1 MKKLLTF
8 GILLLLMM
16 PGAGCNVDR
25 AAAPESTVMTDA
37 QSADPALLAAD
48 ILHQAGWEPAEDQV
62 VPEPSGGK
70 CIGLVTFV
78 DRTEVAPG
86 IAHYFWTVRVG
97 PAPEDRIGLHRVVR
111 ETRPRVP
118 ARTQLSVF
126 LQHGDAKNF
135 VGMFLPGTIS
145 ASTPDDFGAAV
156 YWARAGVDVWGIDQ
170 AWNLVPA
177 ATSDFAF
184 MADWGLDK
192 QYKDLGLAVTLART
206 VRLLTG
212 NGFDKMNLLGYSSG
226 SATGYALINAETQLP
241 PGRRQVGGWIPVDYS
256 PITDD
261 DEWNTIQNC
270 DYIPFYQGLVDSGD
284 YGYFVGFDYLGN
296 LARDDPD
303 GESPVLAGLTNLQ
316 AAIYFGAG
324 PIFNVGGIHYLA
336 GTWENELP
344 VDLVHVTVGQWLDF
358 MVAGAPWEPARFIL
372 DYAIWGCREQ
382 DMPWDDHFGEI
393 TLPVL
398 NVAAAGGIGP
408 TTYDCLAL
416 LGSSDIT
423 NLTVQL
429 LPDDQALYDFG
440 HIDLWIARESPELVW
455 QPILDWLVDHRV
467 RGHGNPH
474 MQ

>member
-1 MKKLLTF
+1 
-8 GILLLLMM
+8 
-16 PGAGCNVDR
+16 
-25 AAAPESTVMTDA
+25 
-37 QSADPALLAAD
+37 
-48 ILHQAGWEPAEDQV
+48 
-62 VPEPSGGK
+62 
-70 CIGLVTFV
+70 
-78 DRTEVAPG
+78 
-86 IAHYFWTVRVG
+86 
-97 PAPEDRIGLHRVVR
+97 
-111 ETRPRVP
+111 
-118 ARTQLSVF
+118 
-126 LQHGDAKNF
+126 
-135 VGMFLPGTIS
+135 
-145 ASTPDDFGAAV
+145 
-156 YWARAGVDVWGIDQ
+156 
-170 AWNLVPA
+170 VPA

-270 DYIPFYQGLVDSGD
+270 DYIPFYQGLIDSGD

-303 GESPVLAGLTNLQ
+303 GDSPVLAGLTNLQ

-344 VDLVHVTVGQWLDF
+344 VDLVHVTVEQWLDF

-372 DYAIWGCREQ
+372 DYAHLG
-382 DMPWDDHFGEI
+382 MPRAGHAVGRPLRRDH
-393 TLPVL
+393 
-398 NVAAAGGIGP
+398 VAR
-408 TTYDCLAL
+408 C
-416 LGSSDIT
+416 
-423 NLTVQL
+423 
-429 LPDDQALYDFG
+429 
-440 HIDLWIARESPELVW
+440 
-455 QPILDWLVDHRV
+455 
-467 RGHGNPH
+467 
-474 MQ
+474 